1 MKLAPIFD
9 PAAHRPSPKPVRI
22 DLRKVFLIGT
32 AVWMAALIVC
42 AMLLAL
48 HVPALKE
55 LVVCVAGVLVGII
68 LLVWEHFDRWD
79 YRRLGK

>member
-1 MKLAPIFD
+1 MKLASIFD
-9 PAAHRPSPKPVRI
+9 PAARRPSPKPARV

-68 LLVWEHFDRWD
+68 LLVWEYFDRWD

>member
-9 PAAHRPSPKPVRI
+9 PASRKPSPKPVRV
-22 DLRKVFLIGT
+22 DLRKVFLAGT
-32 AVWMAALIVC
+32 TLWVAALIVC

-55 LVVCVAGVLVGII
+55 LVVCAAGVLVGII
-68 LLVWEHFDRWD
+68 LLIWEHFDRWD